1 MRGFSE
7 LGSPQKQ
14 GDPSGMHSWRQSWLQ
29 ECQGGAGG
37 GGQREDSE
45 KPVVTK
51 QPLPS
56 GHGEFWPQYQGDLCA
71 LKRLI
76 VPASVHSG
84 GFHMRPYLPGT
95 PV

>member
-1 MRGFSE
+1 M
-7 LGSPQKQ
+7 
-14 GDPSGMHSWRQSWLQ
+14 
-29 ECQGGAGG
+29 

-45 KPVVTK
+45 KPAVTK

-56 GHGEFWPQYQGDLCA
+56 GHGEFWPLCA

-76 VPASVHSG
+76 VPASVHPG